1 MTPPQDSPPEDLQAA
16 LTAVAR
22 AIAESLDVREVWD
35 RIAAACR
42 TVAPFDAV
50 GISELLPGERVK
62 VIVAAGDDAARDF
75 LVSKGPWMPEG
86 QDERIFSRDDFSP
99 RLWPRADDF
108 LVLVDETARE
118 LDPTFLV
125 DREMIEAGYH
135 SFLRLPL
142 GHGGHAFGAMIL
154 VSREPARFTKE
165 HGRALRV
172 VAEMV
177 MLAISHERQS
187 AAWRERHKRRA
198 ALEKLI
204 PALTGTLDVRDV
216 FERISQIAREIIPHD
231 YFALG
236 FMNEDR
242 TRIRIHAK
250 HGTDA
255 PDGREFPMAP
265 EERVLPEWDYFLV
278 RDHEIVGPNRVRMHL
293 VHDHPGFPKVMER
306 DFDEQWMG
314 VFRGLGIRST
324 LRAPVRLKGTVV
336 GGIDFSSRQP
346 DLYGEEEA
354 EFAVRVAEHVTLAL
368 THQELARE
376 AKRSVD
382 AQDRAAQLEE
392 RVQVLAQEL
401 EALTPHRALGR
412 SRSWRGALAQ
422 AAKVA
427 PTDTTVLI
435 TGESGTGKEVVA
447 RFVHRASAR
456 KDGPFVALN
465 CAALPEQ
472 LLESELFGHEKGAFT
487 GALAARPGKIEQAAG
502 GVLFLDE
509 VGEMSPAVQA
519 KFLRV
524 LQEREYQRLGGS
536 RTLKAD
542 VRVLA
547 ATNRNL
553 KAAIGQGGFREDLY
567 YRLAVFDVPLPALR
581 ERPEDIELLAESFLE
596 EIGRSVGR
604 PAAGLSEEVRDK
616 LVAYPWPGNVRELRN
631 AIERAVILCEGGLV
645 TSEHLP
651 IGIAATPRTVPSKP
665 APPASP
671 VPSTLDAAEREMIV
685 QALTRAGN
693 NKSKAARLLGLTRA
707 QLRSRIEKHGLVVA
721 DQ

>member
-1 MTPPQDSPPEDLQAA
+1 METADLQPEDLQPA
-16 LTAVAR
+16 LSATAR
-22 AIAESLDVREVWD
+22 AIAESLDIRDVWQ
-35 RIAAACR
+35 RVAEACR
-42 TVAPFDAV
+42 AVVPSDAMGV
-50 GISELLPGERVK
+50 SQLLRDDQVR
-62 VIVAAGDDAARDF
+62 ILVAAGHPAA
-75 LVSKGPWMPEG
+75 EG
-86 QDERIFSRDDFSP
+86 LLERVLPREAFSP
-99 RLWPRADDF
+99 RLWPRGERF
-108 LVLVDETARE
+108 LVVISDATKE
-118 LDPTFLV
+118 LDPAFAM
-125 DREMIEAGYH
+125 DRELIELGFR
-135 SFLRLPL
+135 SILRLPL
-142 GHGGHAFGAMIL
+142 GHGDPLLGSLIL
-154 VSREPARFTKE
+154 VARTPGRFEPS
-165 HGRALRV
+165 HGQRLTV
-172 VAEMV
+172 VAELV
-177 MLAISHERQS
+177 AVALSHQQLANTRREQRQ
-187 AAWRERHKRRA
+187 RRD
-198 ALEKLI
+198 ALERLV
-204 PALTGTLDVRDV
+204 PALTDSLDVRDV
-216 FERISQIAREIIPHD
+216 FEKVASVAQEVVPHD
-231 YFALG
+231 YLSLSLVSP
-236 FMNEDR
+236 DR
-242 TRIRIHAK
+242 KRVRIHAR
-250 HGTDA
+250 HGVESD
-255 PDGREFPMAP
+255 
-265 EERVLPEWDYFLV
+265 V
-278 RDHEIVGPNRVRMHL
+278 RDVPEGPVPDEIQALFDLDCIVTVDTTLLGGRRLRLHFADEGTAAGGSLDISV
-293 VHDHPGFPKVMER
+293 D
-306 DFDEQWMG
+306 DFFLRLYAEYGM
-314 VFRGLGIRST
+314 RCA
-324 LRAPVRLKGTVV
+324 LRAAVRLNGVAV
-336 GGIDFSSRQP
+336 GGLEFNSRQP
-346 DLYGEEEA
+346 GRYGPEDA
-354 EFAVRVAEHVTLAL
+354 AFAVRIAEHIALAL
-368 THQELARE
+368 AHQQLAEEGRRVT
-376 AKRSVD
+376 A
-382 AQDRAAQLEE
+382 AQDRADQLQE
-392 RVQVLAQEL
+392 RVYVLAQEL
-401 EALTPHRALGR
+401 EARTPHRALGR
-412 SRSWRGALAQ
+412 SRQWRDVLAQ
-422 AAKVA
+422 AGKVA

-693 NKSKAARLLGLTRA
+693 NKSKAARILGLTRA
-707 QLRSRIEKHGLVVA
+707 QLRSRIEKHGLA
-721 DQ
+721 TED